1 MKRKDLLELANLR
14 IKEAKVLLNMNCPEG
29 SYYLAGYAAELT
41 LKACIARK
49 TERYEFPDKQRVMS
63 SHTHK
68 LLELLRVAG
77 LDREWNEAAGKNHDL
92 HENWM
97 VVKDWSEQ
105 SRYRRPS
112 REEVEAPLGALTNRR
127 HGVYR
132 WLKHY
137 C

>member
-29 SYYLAGYAAELT
+29 SYYLAGYAAELA

-49 TERYEFPDKQRVMS
+49 TERYEFPDKMRVQS
-63 SHTHK
+63 SYTHDLVK
-68 LLELLRVAG
+68 LVKVAG
-77 LDREWNEAAGKNHDL
+77 LDAELDEATGKDHDL
-92 HENWM
+92 RENWM
-97 VVKDWSEQ
+97 VVKGSSEQ
-105 SRYRRPS
+105 SRYMRPS
-112 REEVEAPLGALTNRR
+112 REEAEVLLDALSNRK

-132 WLKHY
+132 WLRHY